1 MRRRIFGAGGGGS
14 HVKLVGLDCVEI
26 LDDTTLAEMVLLS
39 KKLWIT
45 LVYFLKSLLK
55 FTTLL

>member
-1 MRRRIFGAGGGGS
+1 MN
-14 HVKLVGLDCVEI
+14 LVGLDCVEI

-45 LVYFLKSLLK
+45 LVYFFEKLVEVYNGVI
-55 FTTLL
+55 TAI